1 VKLLAIVLWAKVL
14 LTLILW
20 VLPLLTF
27 RASWFV
33 RIGMP
38 EPKPMV
44 FLRLLGAAFLALVV
58 GYSTGLHKLS
68 RGEDVRDIVWVGITS
83 NGSAALIL
91 LLSGITGGWKEWGIL
106 ARSYMWLSTLVTASI
121 TLALVVAGL
130 FRSDR

>member
-1 VKLLAIVLWAKVL
+1 
-14 LTLILW
+14 
-20 VLPLLTF
+20 
-27 RASWFV
+27 
-33 RIGMP
+33 MP

-44 FLRLLGAAFLALVV
+44 FLRLLGAAFLALVG